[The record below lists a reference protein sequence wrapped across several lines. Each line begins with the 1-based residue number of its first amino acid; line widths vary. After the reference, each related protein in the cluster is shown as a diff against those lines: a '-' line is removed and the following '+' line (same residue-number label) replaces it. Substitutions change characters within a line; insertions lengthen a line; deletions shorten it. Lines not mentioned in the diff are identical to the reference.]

1 MLNSDLVAYFSSET
15 GLDKSVCLHVALSA
29 PKRYKV
35 YSIPKRNTEKM
46 RTIAQPTPIVKD
58 LQRLALRLFDG
69 KIPIHKAATAYRKG
83 GSIVS
88 NVSPHLRNNFVLKI
102 DFNSFFN
109 SIKPQ
114 DLDLL
119 DLSGVVGLKSE
130 EIYILKHL
138 FFWLP
143 KGASDFCLSIGAPSS
158 PMLSNYLL
166 FQIDNE
172 IYNYCYEHN
181 IEYTRYSDDITL
193 STDKKFVL
201 KAAYDYINTICVRT
215 KSPSITI
222 NQSKTVFTSKKHKR
236 FITGLVIS
244 NDEKISLGR
253 EKRRLIKSILFNFV
267 NNKETTIQ
275 SLEQLNG
282 LLAFAA
288 YIEPEYVIKL
298 CKQYE
303 AHLSYLY
310 DKGVFLI
317 RYASK

>member
-1 MLNSDLVAYFSSET
+1 MLNSALITYFSVKT

-29 PKRYKV
+29 PKRYKA
-35 YSIPKRNTEKM
+35 YSIPKRNGEM
-46 RTIAQPTPIVKD
+46 RTIAQPTPVVKH

-69 KIPIHKAATAYRKG
+69 KLPIHKAATAYRKG
-83 GSIVS
+83 SSIVS
-88 NVSPHLRNNFVLKI
+88 NVSPHLGNSFILKT

-119 DLSGVVGLKSE
+119 DLGGTIGLKSE
-130 EIYILKHL
+130 EVYILKHL

-166 FQIDNE
+166 FQIDTK
-172 IYNYCYEHN
+172 IYNYCIEHN

-193 STDKKFVL
+193 STDKKFIL
-201 KAAYDYINTICVRT
+201 KDAYDCINGICTRT
-215 KSPSITI
+215 SSPSLVI
-222 NQSKTVFTSKKHKR
+222 NQRKTVFTSKKHKR

-288 YIEPEYVIKL
+288 HIEPEYVMRL

-303 AHLSYLY
+303 AHLSHLY